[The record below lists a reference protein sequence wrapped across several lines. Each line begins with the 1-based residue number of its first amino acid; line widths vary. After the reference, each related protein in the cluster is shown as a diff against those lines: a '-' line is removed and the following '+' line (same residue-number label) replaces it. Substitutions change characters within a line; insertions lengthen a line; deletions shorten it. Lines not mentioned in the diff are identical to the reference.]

1 MKKIILRFC
10 EAAIVAVVAIMSFS
24 YFLPVD
30 KVQMK
35 EEVKSDLFISGPSD
49 LTFNSQKVFITVM
62 PNQEI
67 YIISSV
73 TTTNEVWPKPVA
85 ALHPQYRIDTV
96 PYYGPPSHIPND
108 PMPQFD
114 LGTTNLLYH
123 TKEFPH

>member
-35 EEVKSDLFISGPSD
+35 EEVKSDLFISGPSE
-49 LTFNSQKVFITVM
+49 LTFNAQKVFITVM

-73 TTTNEVWPKPVA
+73 TTTNEVWPKPEVI
-85 ALHPQYRIDTV
+85 RGNVIIDHV
-96 PYYGPPSHIPND
+96 PLYPE
-108 PMPQFD
+108 M
-114 LGTTNLLYH
+114 TTNLSYRS
-123 TKEFPH
+123 TW